1 MPFLKSRR
9 RFLQAA
15 AGASVLAPLSLPG
28 LTRVAQAATT
38 GHAKTKVVF
47 FVVPDGFA
55 TDSFHSGFNQGLWFP
70 KMETP
75 NAVDTGAFT
84 LNEVSQELAAYK
96 NQSLYLQGMILGEG
110 NAGHGGWAEVL
121 RDRAKSQTSID
132 VLLGQVMSGTDPSQR
147 AIFAGPHA
155 TDSVNWYVSWNG
167 ANKRVPQGNP
177 KLLFENIFGT
187 AYSRTQTRTTANNG
201 GTHLFDP
208 INQDIQTLRSK
219 LSGRERQKLDTH
231 LDSME
236 QVISDMENTIPVT
249 AECRPV
255 MPENNPIM
263 SPDFR
268 NQVQASHHQVVAT
281 ALSCGIS
288 RVATVQVGR
297 SADQVVIKDAST
309 NANPH
314 DLAHRYKSEAEWKAS
329 RKWYA
334 RQAKL
339 FLDELSRHADPD
351 VPSDSLLDH
360 TLVVITSE
368 MSDGAPEHQYNM
380 PMLMVGGA
388 SGLLNNGS
396 GQGRYYNIA
405 QHGDRNHWAAGKQVD
420 MQRIWATVAQ
430 AVGGTTVP
438 YGGNIS
444 TVPGIF
450 NNIT

>member
-1 MPFLKSRR
+1 MSFLKSRR

-15 AGASVLAPLSLPG
+15 AGASVLAPMSLPG
-28 LTRVAQAATT
+28 LTRMAHAGTT
-38 GHAKTKVVF
+38 GQAKTKVVF

-55 TDSFHSGFNQGLWFP
+55 TDSFTGGHNQGLWFP
-70 KMETP
+70 EVKDGNSTDST
-75 NAVDTGAFT
+75 NFT

-96 NQSLYLQGMILGEG
+96 DKSLYLQGIILGGG

-121 RDRAKSQTSID
+121 RDRNKSQSSID
-132 VLLGQVMSGTDPSQR
+132 VLLGQVMPGTDPSQR
-147 AIFAGPHA
+147 SIFAGPHA
-155 TDSVNWYVSWNG
+155 TDSVNWYVSWDG
-167 ANKRVPQGNP
+167 QNKRTPQGNP
-177 KLLFENIFGT
+177 KLMFENIFGT
-187 AYSRTQTRTTANNG
+187 NYSGAQAAPASSNN

-236 QVISDMENTIPVT
+236 QVVDDIHSSIPIT
-249 AECRPV
+249 AECEPV
-255 MPENNPIM
+255 TPADNPIM

-281 ALSCGIS
+281 SLSCGIS

-297 SADQVVIKDAST
+297 SADQIVIKEASLY
-309 NANPH
+309 ANPH
-314 DLAHRYKSEAEWKAS
+314 DLAHRYKSEQEWKAC

-339 FLDELSRHADPD
+339 FLDELARHADPD

-368 MSDGAPEHQYNM
+368 MSDGAPEHQYNQ
-380 PMLMVGGA
+380 PMLLVGGA
-388 SGLLNNGS
+388 SGLLNSGNGS
-396 GQGRYYNIA
+396 GRYFNIE
-405 QHGDRNHWAAGKQVD
+405 QYGDRNHWKAGKQVD
-420 MQRIWATVAQ
+420 QQRIWATIAQ
-430 AVGGTTVP
+430 AMGTSVP
-438 YGGNIS
+438 YGGDTSVVPNIF
-444 TVPGIF
+444 T
-450 NNIT
+450 NIT